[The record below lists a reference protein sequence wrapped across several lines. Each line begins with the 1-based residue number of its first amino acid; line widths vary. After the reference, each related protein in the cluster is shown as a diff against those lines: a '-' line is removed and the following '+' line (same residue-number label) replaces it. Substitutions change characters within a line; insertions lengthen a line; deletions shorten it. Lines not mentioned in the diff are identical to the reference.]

1 MNQLASPGALN
12 GFADE
17 VAERVTESE
26 TPPIVVFG
34 PRWAQDGEGA
44 DPPPD
49 DLSDPVWAPDRGWM
63 EKEDA
68 PSHNTG
74 GGPLAM
80 YAPDSMDE
88 LDVTGT
94 AEANG

>member
-1 MNQLASPGALN
+1 MD
-12 GFADE
+12 DE
-17 VAERVTESE
+17 AAEAIA
-26 TPPIVVFG
+26 PI
-34 PRWAQDGEGA
+34 
-44 DPPPD
+44 
-49 DLSDPVWAPDRGWM
+49 
-63 EKEDA
+63 
-68 PSHNTG
+68 HNTG

>member
-26 TPPIVVFG
+26 TGPFVIFG
-34 PRWAQDGEGA
+34 PKWAQDGEGA

-49 DLSDPVWAPDRGWM
+49 DLSDPVWARDEGWM
-63 EKEDA
+63 EKSSA
-68 PSHNTG
+68 PIQKSD

-88 LDVTGT
+88 LDITDT
-94 AEANG
+94 AEAND

>member
-1 MNQLASPGALN
+1 MNAPDSANTGALQ
-12 GFADE
+12 GFTDG

-34 PRWAQDGEGA
+34 PRWAQDSEGA
-44 DPPPD
+44 APPPD
-49 DLSDPVWAPDRGWM
+49 DLSNPVWARGEGWM
-63 EKEDA
+63 EKGSA
-68 PSHNTG
+68 PIHNTG

-88 LDVTGT
+88 LDTS
-94 AEANG
+94 E

>member
-1 MNQLASPGALN
+1 LN

-26 TPPIVVFG
+26 TGPFVIFG
-34 PRWAQDGEGA
+34 PKWAQDGEGA

-49 DLSDPVWAPDRGWM
+49 ELSDPVWGRGVGWM

-68 PSHNTG
+68 PIHNTG